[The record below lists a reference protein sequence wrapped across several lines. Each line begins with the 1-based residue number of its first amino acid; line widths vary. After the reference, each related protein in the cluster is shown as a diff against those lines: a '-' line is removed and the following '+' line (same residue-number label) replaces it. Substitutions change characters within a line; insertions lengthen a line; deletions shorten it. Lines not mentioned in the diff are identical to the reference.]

1 MCNSSW
7 TEQLWQVLKSHAKTD
22 PQGNPVSGV
31 RIAILGIGNSLNG
44 DDGAGPAVVQALQRA
59 HHSAGNILI
68 LDAGPAPEN
77 FTSDLRRF
85 KPDIVLMID
94 AAEMGTTPGT
104 IMLLETGQVDGFGAS
119 THLYPPS
126 TLAGFLSSE
135 LVCSTVLLGIQP
147 RSLDFDQPLTKP
159 VEEAVHAC
167 VNGLNKVLKH
177 LSGNQ

>member
-7 TEQLWQVLKSHAKTD
+7 TERLWQVLKSHAKTD
-22 PQGNPVSGV
+22 PQGNLVPGV

-59 HHSAGNILI
+59 RGSTGNILI

-85 KPDIVLMID
+85 KPDLVLMVD
-94 AAEMGTTPGT
+94 AAEMGTAAGT

-135 LVCSTVLLGIQP
+135 LGCSTVVLGIQP
-147 RSLDFDQPLTKP
+147 QSLVFDQPLTKP
-159 VEEAVHAC
+159 VEEAVQAC
-167 VNGLNKVLKH
+167 VDGVIKVLKH
-177 LSGNQ
+177 LNGNQ